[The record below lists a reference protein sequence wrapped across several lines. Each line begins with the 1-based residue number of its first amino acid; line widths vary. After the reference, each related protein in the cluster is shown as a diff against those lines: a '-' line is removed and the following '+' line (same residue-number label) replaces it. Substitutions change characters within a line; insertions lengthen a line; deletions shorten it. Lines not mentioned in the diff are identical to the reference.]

1 MAADKTFVANALTSL
16 GAVDQDA
23 AGKLYID
30 GQAVNAELSQV
41 IAETIYIK
49 QIFRDGQSV
58 TGKYAAGLRKNGL
71 VRVLLDTP
79 LPFTSR
85 TLAMAGRAG
94 TTGNDG
100 VINREG
106 KILPSTQDFNVVVN
120 QINDQMMVFPEV
132 SKEFIPLDL
141 MARKVAQYSD
151 RVQMDRDAS
160 TLAEIIA
167 YNVWR
172 ALNDGDNINT
182 FDNTQEYAYNG
193 LLNQLNTKLD
203 GGDIISGV
211 YAYAQDGRCIIG
223 RPNFVN
229 GLFGSKAGIVVT
241 GSDKA
246 FEMLKNY
253 NLEGSMN
260 DRKFVGTNYMGN
272 VMGFDIVKAN
282 DYIWTLA
289 ERYLGLPA
297 GALND
302 VQAIAVSAEA
312 TAMANNV
319 DLGVKI
325 VDSQDVRGLLV
336 QPLNLWGH
344 EAFRKIQLVG
354 TTNLSTT
361 SLAGLGFT
369 ADDRKYP
376 CAPQQ
381 ANELFDTISVPLFN
395 EKGEIVGYQQVAKVP
410 VPNGGGIT
418 TNPLQVATPTINA
431 SNKASVTIATTTSG
445 ATIKYTLDGS
455 DPLTSSTAKTYSAAI
470 TTAQGKTVKAI
481 AVKAD
486 MINSAV
492 ATVAVAS

>member
-1 MAADKTFVANALTSL
+1 MADTSFVANALTSL
-16 GAVDQDA
+16 GAVDQNA

-71 VRVLLDTP
+71 VRVILDTP

-106 KILPSTQDFNVVVN
+106 KILPSSQDFNVVVN

-141 MARKVAQYSD
+141 MARKISQYAD

-160 TLAEIIA
+160 TLAEIVA

-172 ALNDGDNINT
+172 ALNGGDNINT
-182 FDNTQEYAYNG
+182 FDNTQDYAYNA
-193 LLNQLNTKLD
+193 LMNQLNTKLD
-203 GGDIISGV
+203 GGDIVGGV

-223 RPNFVN
+223 RPSFVN

-241 GSDKA
+241 GSDRA

-253 NLEGSMN
+253 NLDGSMN
-260 DRKFVGTNYMGN
+260 DRKYVGTNYKGN

-297 GALND
+297 GSLDNI
-302 VQAIAVSAEA
+302 QAIAVSAEA
-312 TAMANNV
+312 TATANNV

-344 EAFRKIQLVG
+344 EAFRKVQLIG
-354 TTNLSTT
+354 DTTLSTT
-361 SLAGLGFT
+361 SLTALGFN
-369 ADDRKYP
+369 ANDRVYP

-381 ANELFDTISVPLFN
+381 ANDNFDMISVPLFN
-395 EKGEIVGYQQVAKVP
+395 DKGEIVGYQQVAKVP

-418 TNPLQVATPTINA
+418 TNPAQVATPVITA
-431 SNKASVTIATTTSG
+431 TNKASVTIATTTTG

-455 DPLTSSTAKTYSAAI
+455 DPLTSATAKNYTAAI
-470 TTAQGKTVKAI
+470 TTAAGKTVKAI
-481 AVKAD
+481 AVKAG
-486 MINSAV
+486 MVNSAV
-492 ATVAVAS
+492 ASVDVAS